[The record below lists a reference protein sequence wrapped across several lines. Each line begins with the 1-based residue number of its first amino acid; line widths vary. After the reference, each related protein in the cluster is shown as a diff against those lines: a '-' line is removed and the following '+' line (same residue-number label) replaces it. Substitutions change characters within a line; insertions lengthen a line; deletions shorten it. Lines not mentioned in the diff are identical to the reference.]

1 MRYPKDV
8 IYKDSCTICSA
19 LFYLKCLNSIFI
31 QVHVN
36 DKYFTEFNHRGGVN
50 EASHFNIVGN
60 LDIQDVEY
68 FEPLVSTPVE
78 TQSLWKRNEN
88 QCLILN
94 QSVGNIFYVFQ
105 EDDFVKTFPSGL
117 VKGDVL
123 IFRGFMKPGGDT

>member
-78 TQSLWKRNEN
+78 TQSLWKRNKN
-88 QCLILN
+88 QCLILS